1 MQTAKIEGISKEQKW
16 VKKFQ
21 ITVGITFALS
31 GGWFY
36 LHKNTFY
43 LFFFFLST
51 LFLFSAFFSYL
62 IPETVKNFGNFIAHS
77 LGRIITVSILILL
90 FYLVISP
97 ISLLLKLFNRKPLE
111 LNIDSTQESYWIYR
125 EPKMFNKKDYEE
137 LF

>member
-1 MQTAKIEGISKEQKW
+1 MERDKKEVILNEQKW

-21 ITVGITFALS
+21 ITVGIAFALS

-36 LHKNTFY
+36 LHKHAFY
-43 LFFFFLST
+43 LFFLFLST
-51 LFLFSAFFSYL
+51 LFLFSAFFSHL
-62 IPETVKNFGNFIAHS
+62 IPETVKNFGNFIAHF

-90 FYLVISP
+90 FYLIVSP
-97 ISLLLKLFNRKPLE
+97 ISLLLKLFNRKPLK
-111 LNIDSTQESYWIYR
+111 LNIGNTQKSYWRYR